1 VAPVALLVKVRLL
14 PAQSDEGDAFAVTEA
29 GATLTVTA
37 AVVAVVEPHELV
49 AVTVYIPALEAVTA
63 KADGFCAVEE

>member
-1 VAPVALLVKVRLL
+1 VAPVALLAKIRLS
-14 PAQSDEGDAFAVTEA
+14 PAQSDVGDAFAVTEA
-29 GATLTVTA
+29 GATLTVIA

-49 AVTVYIPALEAVTA
+49 AVTVYIPAFEVVTA